1 MGPGDNPMQKLALM
15 MAVMI
20 LGMSPAHGCS
30 IGTDLGSP
38 GVGGPAEV
46 MSLLPTWS
54 SSGAKTLM
62 AKDTISSAAAGGN
75 RPAEPGGHLV
85 GRTWPQTQWKA
96 EGMERMVGGVS
107 RVEKTPEEWEEG
119 SDPRDGNQVY
129 KLEDEA
135 APKTTEALRKGAD
148 AARGRGR
155 RKGRLYQRT
164 GTTNNERN

>member
-1 MGPGDNPMQKLALM
+1 MQKLALM

-30 IGTDLGSP
+30 IWTGLGSP

-54 SSGAKTLM
+54 SSGGKTLM

-85 GRTWPQTQWKA
+85 GRTWPQTQWKT
-96 EGMERMVGGVS
+96 EGMES
-107 RVEKTPEEWEEG
+107 REEAPGEWG
-119 SDPRDGNQVY
+119 DGLDPRDKNQVS
-129 KLEDEA
+129 KLEGEA
-135 APKTTEALRKGAD
+135 APKAAEALRRGAD
-148 AARGRGR
+148 AARGRGQ
-155 RKGRLYQRT
+155 RKSRWYQRT
-164 GTTNNERN
+164 VARN